1 MRTRYYPCGLE
12 RLFILD
18 LHCRLGLYIWSSR
31 NHAKGEFKK
40 RDKAKSTK
48 KKQTIPKTNQSIYM
62 RRLGNELLL
71 PRVNLTFRLVAFEL
85 LALLIIQ
92 KLRAWAI
99 AILSLL
105 EKNVCF

>member
-1 MRTRYYPCGLE
+1 
-12 RLFILD
+12 
-18 LHCRLGLYIWSSR
+18 
-31 NHAKGEFKK
+31 
-40 RDKAKSTK
+40 
-48 KKQTIPKTNQSIYM
+48 M

-99 AILSLL
+99 AILSFL
-105 EKNVCF
+105 EKVSVFSFASLKLCMVTLLRYGYLVDNS